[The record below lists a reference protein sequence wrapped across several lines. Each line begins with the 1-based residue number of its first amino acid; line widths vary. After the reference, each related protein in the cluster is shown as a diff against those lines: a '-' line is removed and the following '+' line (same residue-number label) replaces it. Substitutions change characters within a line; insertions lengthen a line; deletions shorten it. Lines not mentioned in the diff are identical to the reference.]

1 MGKMRSEEIVARRLN
16 RDATQIKLSSWQV
29 LRYFTRQ
36 SCDFPWNL
44 RLGLREPKTQVK

>member
-1 MGKMRSEEIVARRLN
+1 MGRGRSEEIVARRLN

-44 RLGLREPKTQVK
+44 RLGEPKTQVE